1 MAILQQECLSFVF
14 SPEPASGSEITQMV
28 KKKSDWDSFVLLTRD
43 PYFAGLVVWLI
54 LTIAWLVSLIP
65 GLSEVWIL
73 IWSPTP
79 AFLMF
84 DYLTSR
90 IARGGSGIFQNP
102 ITGRTMHKGH
112 GILVMFLVI
121 LVATVVTDALIL
133 LFSELHPSITLAI
146 APIANAIVAIW
157 LGLWVDNQY
166 YH

>member
-1 MAILQQECLSFVF
+1 MI
-14 SPEPASGSEITQMV
+14 
-28 KKKSDWDSFVLLTRD
+28 LTR
-43 PYFAGLVVWLI
+43 
-54 LTIAWLVSLIP
+54 AWLASLIP
-65 GLSEVWIL
+65 GLSGLWIL
-73 IWSPTP
+73 VWSPTP
-79 AFLMF
+79 AFLIV

-102 ITGRTMHKGH
+102 ITGQTMRKGH

-133 LFSELHPSITLAI
+133 LFIELRPSITLSV

-157 LGLWVDNQY
+157 LGLWVDRHY